1 MNDIVSRLK
10 FFLQQMGI
18 ATTAFADVCGIP
30 RPSLSQLLNGRNKK
44 VSNEVID
51 KIHSAYPE
59 LNMMWLMFGDGEM
72 LGPNANSEV
81 NPTDAQ
87 LGENDFPGNAQA
99 AAPRE
104 QHVQQS
110 INFDIDEPSSYTPR
124 KATSASQRQSSIVDS
139 AIASARAKVNV
150 TATRGGAAGR
160 QITQVVIIYS
170 DGSTQVIQP

>member
-1 MNDIVSRLK
+1 MNDIVSRLRY
-10 FFLQQMGI
+10 FLQQMGI

-51 KIHSAYPE
+51 KIHQAYPE

-72 LGPNANSEV
+72 VGPNAKSE
-81 NPTDAQ
+81 TADGDAQ
-87 LGENDFPGNAQA
+87 PAENDFPGNAQA
-99 AAPRE
+99 TPQRE

-110 INFDIDEPSSYTPR
+110 INFDVDEPSFLPR
-124 KATSASQRQSSIVDS
+124 KTTPQSQRQSSIVDS
-139 AIASARAKVNV
+139 AIASARAKGSAV
-150 TATRGGAAGR
+150 AARGSAGR

-170 DGSTQVIQP
+170 DGSMQVIQP